1 VAGVLVGVG
10 LAVGRAMRQAPPPL
24 IVENSPALTV
34 PPESIPSRPTRRET
48 ALRTEGSS
56 IGVGEKP
63 LAAAAEDV
71 TFICG
76 AKTKS
81 GTPCTRKVHGNVRC
95 YQHKGQP
102 AMLPPEQ
109 LIVKK

>member
-1 VAGVLVGVG
+1 
-10 LAVGRAMRQAPPPL
+10 MRQPPSPL

-34 PPESIPSRPTRRET
+34 PLESIPARPTTKGINQKGESPSTAGGQTATGET
-48 ALRTEGSS
+48 GSAVAS
-56 IGVGEKP
+56 GE
-63 LAAAAEDV
+63 V
-71 TFICG
+71 TYICG

-109 LIVKK
+109 LVVKK